1 MKVAPFLGKSDSR
14 AEPPPTSCALADFSR
29 AVAACAWPE
38 ACHECRMSPRR
49 PLWLIFAPAIFLLLW
64 SGGFAVAKIGL
75 NHAEPLTLLALRY
88 VILVVLM
95 LPLAVILRVPM
106 PATWRGWADVAV
118 VGFMIQV
125 VYFVACY
132 VAFKSGVSAG
142 GVAIIVCLQPILVAL
157 IAPRLVGER
166 VSHWGWVGLAL
177 GMAGAGIVINAR
189 GAIAVQNSFGLMCTV
204 IGLLGITAGTLWE
217 KRFGVSHHPVAA
229 NLIQY
234 AVGAVVTVPLA
245 YATEGMVI
253 RWDGEFVAVM
263 AYLVIGNSIIALGLL
278 LAMIRVGEVS
288 RVSVLFY
295 LVPPL
300 SALIAWPL
308 LGEQLAPMAW
318 LGMAIAAVGVALVSR
333 KARLPAA

>member
-1 MKVAPFLGKSDSR
+1 
-14 AEPPPTSCALADFSR
+14 
-29 AVAACAWPE
+29 
-38 ACHECRMSPRR
+38 MSSPR
-49 PLWLIFAPAIFLLLW
+49 PLWLITAPAVFLVLW

-75 NHAEPLTLLALRY
+75 SHAEPLTILALRY
-88 VILVVLM
+88 GVLVALM

-118 VGFMIQV
+118 VGFLIQV

-157 IAPRLVGER
+157 IAPYLVGER
-166 VSHWGWVGLAL
+166 VNQWGWIGLAL
-177 GMAGAGIVINAR
+177 GLLGAAIVISAR
-189 GAIAVQNSFGLMCTV
+189 GAIAVQNNFGLICAV
-204 IGLLGITAGTLWE
+204 VGLLGITAGTLWE
-217 KRFGVSHHPVAA
+217 KRFGKSHHPVAA

-234 AVGAVVTVPLA
+234 AVGAAVTVPLA
-245 YATEGMVI
+245 YASEGMAI
-253 RWDGEFVAVM
+253 RWDAEFVAVM

-288 RVSVLFY
+288 RVSALFY

-300 SALIAWPL
+300 SALIAWPM
-308 LGEQLAPMAW
+308 LGERLSPLAW
-318 LGMAIAAVGVALVSR
+318 VGMVIAAAGVALVSR
-333 KARLPAA
+333 KAKLPAA

>member
-1 MKVAPFLGKSDSR
+1 MQ
-14 AEPPPTSCALADFSR
+14 
-29 AVAACAWPE
+29 
-38 ACHECRMSPRR
+38 SPR
-49 PLWLIFAPAIFLLLW
+49 PLWLTAAPAVFLLLW

-75 NHAEPLTLLALRY
+75 QHAEPLTILALRY
-88 VILVVLM
+88 AVLVVIM

-106 PATWRGWADVAV
+106 PATWRGWADVAI
-118 VGFMIQV
+118 VGFLIQV

-157 IAPRLVGER
+157 IAPRLVGEQ
-166 VSHWGWVGLAL
+166 VSRWGWIGLAL
-177 GMAGAGIVINAR
+177 GLAGAAIVIVSR
-189 GAIAVQNSFGLMCTV
+189 GAIAAENGFGLICAV
-204 IGLLGITAGTLWE
+204 VGLLGITAGTLWE

-234 AVGAVVTVPLA
+234 AVGAVVTLPLA
-245 YATEGMVI
+245 YATEAMAI
-253 RWDGEFVAVM
+253 RWNGEFVAVM
-263 AYLVIGNSIIALGLL
+263 AYLVICNSIIALGLL

-288 RVSVLFY
+288 RVSALFY

-308 LGEQLAPMAW
+308 LGERLAPMAW
-318 LGMAIAAVGVALVSR
+318 AGMVIAALGVALVSR
-333 KARLPAA
+333 RAKAKSS